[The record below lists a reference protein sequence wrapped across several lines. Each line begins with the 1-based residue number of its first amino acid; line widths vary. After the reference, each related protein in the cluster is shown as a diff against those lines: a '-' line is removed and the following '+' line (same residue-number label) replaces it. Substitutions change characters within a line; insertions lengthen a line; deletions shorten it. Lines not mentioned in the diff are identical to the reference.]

1 MKRFKSGLGVDGVER
16 RTILSRSNDG
26 SVAQQLLAESKE
38 EELRIHVMGKN
49 KVKGLKQ
56 ANVFHIA
63 NKKILKAKSKAKP
76 VATNLKKI
84 NIVNDEKVHKIDK
97 VFTEIQKN
105 VKQLSKTVPSD
116 SSKKL
121 KIPMSQEDKPANV
134 DAAANLLSQL

>member
-1 MKRFKSGLGVDGVER
+1 
-16 RTILSRSNDG
+16 
-26 SVAQQLLAESKE
+26 
-38 EELRIHVMGKN
+38 MGKN
-49 KVKGLKQ
+49 KAKGLKQ

-63 NKKILKAKSKAKP
+63 NKKILKVKSKTKP

-105 VKQLSKTVPSD
+105 VKQLSKTVPSV

-121 KIPMSQEDKPANV
+121 QIPMSQEDKPANV
-134 DAAANLLSQL
+134 DAAANLFSQL

>member
-1 MKRFKSGLGVDGVER
+1 
-16 RTILSRSNDG
+16 
-26 SVAQQLLAESKE
+26 
-38 EELRIHVMGKN
+38 MGKN

-63 NKKILKAKSKAKP
+63 NKKILKAKSKGKP

-105 VKQLSKTVPSD
+105 VKQLSKTVPSN

-121 KIPMSQEDKPANV
+121 KIPMSQEDEPANV

>member
-1 MKRFKSGLGVDGVER
+1 
-16 RTILSRSNDG
+16 
-26 SVAQQLLAESKE
+26 
-38 EELRIHVMGKN
+38 MGKN

-105 VKQLSKTVPSD
+105 VKQLSKTVPSE

-121 KIPMSQEDKPANV
+121 QIPMSQEDKPANV

>member
-1 MKRFKSGLGVDGVER
+1 
-16 RTILSRSNDG
+16 
-26 SVAQQLLAESKE
+26 
-38 EELRIHVMGKN
+38 MGKN

-105 VKQLSKTVPSD
+105 VKQLSKAVPTD

-121 KIPMSQEDKPANV
+121 QIPMSQEDKPANV

>member
-1 MKRFKSGLGVDGVER
+1 
-16 RTILSRSNDG
+16 
-26 SVAQQLLAESKE
+26 
-38 EELRIHVMGKN
+38 MGKN

>member
-1 MKRFKSGLGVDGVER
+1 
-16 RTILSRSNDG
+16 
-26 SVAQQLLAESKE
+26 
-38 EELRIHVMGKN
+38 MGKN

-121 KIPMSQEDKPANV
+121 QIPMSQEDKPANV